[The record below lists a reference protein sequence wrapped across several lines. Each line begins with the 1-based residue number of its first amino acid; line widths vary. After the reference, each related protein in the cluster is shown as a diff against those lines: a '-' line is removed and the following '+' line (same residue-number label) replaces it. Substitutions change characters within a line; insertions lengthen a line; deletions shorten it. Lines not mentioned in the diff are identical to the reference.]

1 MEEKRFWNEKRYY
14 SLDYYLKSTFGEKV
28 YKVSLQGGMTCPN
41 RDGKLDTRGCIFCSA
56 GGSGDFAAPVCE
68 SVTKQIDLAIAG
80 IKQAK
85 RVGDK
90 FIAYFQSYTNTYAEV
105 AYLRKIF
112 TEAIT
117 HPSIV
122 ALSIATRP
130 DCLGEDVLQLL
141 WELNQIK
148 PVWVELGL
156 QTIHERT
163 AAFIRRGYPL
173 SVFEQ
178 AVKQLTQ
185 INVQVIVHTILGL
198 PFESKNDMIDTIQY
212 LAQFSASRQQE
223 KKEKAVIQGIK
234 LQLLHVLAGTDLA
247 KYRSYFKTLT
257 LEQYVNLVLEC
268 IEQLPQDIV
277 IHRITGDGPK
287 KILLAPEWSA
297 SKKTVMNTI
306 HREMKLQDSWQGKK
320 VVIK

>member
-41 RDGKLDTRGCIFCSA
+41 RDGKLDTRGCSFCSA

-112 TEAIT
+112 TEAIS